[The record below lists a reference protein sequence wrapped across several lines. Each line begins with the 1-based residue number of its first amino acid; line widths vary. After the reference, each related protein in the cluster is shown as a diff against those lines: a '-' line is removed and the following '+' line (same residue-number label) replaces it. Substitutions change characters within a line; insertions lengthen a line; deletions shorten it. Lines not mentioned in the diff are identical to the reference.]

1 MTTWQEAALA
11 ALDLEGSGAQDHDG
25 EAILEIAIVPIIGG
39 QPCPADS
46 YTTLINPGRP
56 IPRRPWI
63 SPGLTTAALSS
74 APPLS
79 QVSPELAARL
89 AGKVIVG
96 HNVSVD
102 WRLLHRCCPDIAPAG
117 LSDTLGLARHL
128 HPSVKGR
135 GLTEL
140 LDRYGLTSK
149 VSELVP
155 GGQPHRALWDTTG
168 TALLLTALIS
178 GLPEGSTLSLED
190 LQRLASGPSLNG
202 GHPPAEATGQLTL
215 LER

>member
-1 MTTWQEAALA
+1 MTAWQDAPLA

-25 EAILEIAIVPIIGG
+25 EDILEIAIVPIISG
-39 QPCPADS
+39 QPSPSGS

-56 IPRRPWI
+56 VPRRPWI
-63 SPGLTTAALSS
+63 SPGLTTAALSG

-79 QVSPELAARL
+79 QVVSELAARL

-102 WRLLHRCCPDIAPAG
+102 WRLLHRRCPEIAPAA
-117 LSDTLGLARHL
+117 LIDTLRLARHV
-128 HPSVKGR
+128 HPSIKGR
-135 GLTEL
+135 SLTAL
-140 LDRYGLTSK
+140 LDRYDLTSK

-168 TALLLTALIS
+168 TALLLAALVS
-178 GLPEGSTLSLED
+178 ELPSSSTLSLED
-190 LQRLASGPSLNG
+190 LQHLASGPLLG
-202 GHPPAEATGQLTL
+202 GHHPAEATGQLTL
-215 LER
+215 LDG